1 MKSLTSYLTRDAFEN
16 KIGKIIFDLDETSLD
31 CLEMNFRQLLGSN
44 HNVLNFNLILENNRT
59 IWTSNDGDELKIGDH
74 ANSRRDRP
82 IDSGGDG
89 GKKIG
94 QYEII
99 NMFRWSWNNIMDMN
113 REGKLKPFDFDGHT
127 VNSWTIECRCWLNND
142 KNNNNEVICCGPRPN
157 NMTLWGAWMLKEN
170 GSKADIIIKTIY
182 RGSFLKHRKV
192 QERIKILRNGQINEI
207 YKKIRT

>member
-16 KIGKIIFDLDETSLD
+16 KIGKIIFDLDETSLG
-31 CLEMNFRQLLGSN
+31 CLEMNIRQLLESN
-44 HNVLNFNLILENNRT
+44 HNVLDLNLILENNRT

-82 IDSGGDG
+82 IDNGGDG
-89 GKKIG
+89 GKKIS

-99 NMFRWSWNNIMDMN
+99 NMFKWSWNNIMDMN
-113 REGKLKPFDFDGHT
+113 YDGKLKPFEYDGRI
-127 VNSWTIECRCWLNND
+127 VNAWTIECQCWLNND
-142 KNNNNEVICCGPRPN
+142 KENNNEVIYCGSRPN
-157 NMTLWGAWMLKEN
+157 NMTLWSAWMLEEN

-182 RGSFLKHRKV
+182 RGSFFKHRKV

-207 YKKIRT
+207 YKN